1 MDLVTRPSLY
11 QVENLHY
18 MLSSGPDMIN
28 AHLRS
33 GKAWEPTT
41 LQIAQL
47 LIEGIERPVLVDVG
61 ANLGAWSVPMGDHIR
76 TKGGILYAFEP
87 QRQVYYQLC
96 ANLFSN
102 QLFHCHA
109 MQMAIGDVN
118 GEIDVPVLDMQNEVN
133 VGALSL
139 DADIRAQQKMLST
152 DITTCESVRIATIDS
167 LKLPAAHLVKIDVE
181 GLELEVLKGARLWL
195 GSSGYPAILF
205 EVWGDYLPGLIPKRN
220 RLLNLLKRAL
230 GYEVDMFGELGIAQ
244 HPQNKRLEI
253 KRTDKGMEI
262 RRLF

>member
-1 MDLVTRPSLY
+1 MEHSSRPSLY
-11 QVENLHY
+11 QVDNLSY

-28 AHLRS
+28 AHLRG

-41 LQIAQL
+41 LQISQL
-47 LIEGIERPVLVDVG
+47 LIAGIERPILIDVG

-76 TKGGILYAFEP
+76 AKGGKLYAFEP
-87 QRQVYYQLC
+87 QRQVFYQLC

-109 MQMAIGDVN
+109 MQMAIGDAN
-118 GEIDVPVLDMQNEVN
+118 GEIDVPVLDMQTEVN

-152 DITTCESVRIATIDS
+152 AFTESESVRIATLDS
-167 LKLPAAHLVKIDVE
+167 LHLPAAHLVKVDVE
-181 GLELEVLKGARLWL
+181 GLELEVLKGARQWL
-195 GSSGYPAILF
+195 ESSGYPAILF
-205 EVWGDYLPGLIPKRN
+205 EVWGDYLPALIPKRN

-230 GYEVDMFGELGIAQ
+230 GYEVEMFGELGIAQ

-253 KRTDKGMEI
+253 KKTDKGMEI
-262 RRLF
+262 RRLV